1 MKVIYSN
8 NVMERFYVYGM
19 DARPE
24 GKQSSADRRVKR
36 SGQARGAGL
45 DLPRLLEK
53 ELGEAALQ
61 G

>member
-19 DARPE
+19 DSRPDGE
-24 GKQSSADRRVKR
+24 QSSGDRRVRR
-36 SGQARGAGL
+36 SGQARGAGP
-45 DLPRLLEK
+45 DFSRLLEK
-53 ELGEAALQ
+53 EMGEAVLQ